1 MSAPDLSPSFY
12 DAWTAM
18 AARLGVDPLAL
29 ARVSFA
35 ETGMFQRHPRNAA
48 AGVWPFIESTLHRLG
63 WTGTAREFTELS
75 PEQQIVPWMERY
87 LQPNR
92 SFLRDDAMVYV
103 AMFLPARLPGAF
115 AALSGGGD
123 DFVLTRRGERT
134 GFYEAN
140 PILDRDGDGLIT
152 VGDLRRH
159 MDIQDVGDRW
169 RTIESEIRARG
180 GGTSERPVPAPTAAA
195 SRAPVVVAVLL
206 AAGATA
212 LWYFYMNA
220 QGIRAREGAEQS
232 LNRSLDR
239 LLRV

>member
-12 DAWTAM
+12 DAWAAM

-48 AGVWPFIESTLHRLG
+48 AGVWPFIEPTLHRLG
-63 WTGTAREFTELS
+63 WPRSAREFTELS
-75 PEQQIVPWMERY
+75 PEEQIVPWMERY
-87 LQPNR
+87 LQPYR

-123 DFVLTRRGERT
+123 DFVLTRRGEST

-140 PILDRDGDGLIT
+140 PILDRNGDGLIT

-169 RTIESEIRARG
+169 RTIESEMRARG
-180 GGTSERPVPAPTAAA
+180 GGRSLPAPAAA
-195 SRAPVVVAVLL
+195 SRVSVAAVVLL
-206 AAGATA
+206 GAGTA
-212 LWYFYMNA
+212 FWYLYMNPK
-220 QGIRAREGAEQS
+220 GVRARGRAE
-232 LNRSLDR
+232 RSLDA

>member
-35 ETGMFQRHPRNAA
+35 ETGMYQRHPRNAA
-48 AGVWPFIESTLHRLG
+48 AGVWPFIESTLRRLG
-63 WTGTAREFTELS
+63 WAGSAVEFTALS

-87 LQPNR
+87 LQPYR
-92 SFLRDDAMVYV
+92 SYLRDDAMVYV
-103 AMFLPARLPGAF
+103 AMFLPSRLPGAY
-115 AALSGGGD
+115 ATGD
-123 DFVLTRRGERT
+123 DFVLTRRGESS

-140 PILDRDGDGLIT
+140 PILDRNGDGTIT

-159 MDIQDVGDRW
+159 MDLQDVGDRW
-169 RTIESEIRARG
+169 RTIEGEMRARG
-180 GGTSERPVPAPTAAA
+180 GGRSLSLPTAAA
-195 SRAPVVVAVLL
+195 SRAPIAAAVLL
-206 AAGATA
+206 GAGVTA
-212 LWYFYMNA
+212 LWYFSTNA
-220 QGIRAREGAEQS
+220 QGIRAREGAERS
-232 LNRSLDR
+232 LNA

>member
-12 DAWTAM
+12 DAWVAM

-48 AGVWPFIESTLHRLG
+48 AGVWPFIESTLRRLG
-63 WTGTAREFTELS
+63 WPGTAREFTELS

-92 SFLRDDAMVYV
+92 AFLRDDAMVYV
-103 AMFLPARLPGAF
+103 AMFLPARLQGAF
-115 AALSGGGD
+115 SGGD
-123 DFVLTRRGERT
+123 DFVLTRRGEST

-140 PILDRDGDGLIT
+140 PILDRNGDGLIT

-169 RTIESEIRARG
+169 RTIEAEMRARG
-180 GGTSERPVPAPTAAA
+180 GGRSLPVPAAA
-195 SRAPVVVAVLL
+195 SRVPVAAVVLL
-206 AAGATA
+206 GAGGAAF
-212 LWYFYMNA
+212 WYLYMNTE
-220 QGIRAREGAEQS
+220 GIRARQRAE
-232 LNRSLDR
+232 RSLDA
-239 LLRV
+239 LLAPLR

>member
-35 ETGMFQRHPRNAA
+35 ETGMFQRHPRNAN
-48 AGVWPFIESTLHRLG
+48 AGVWPFIESTLRRLG

-75 PEQQIVPWMERY
+75 PEQQIIPWMERY
-87 LQPNR
+87 LQPYR
-92 SFLRDDAMVYV
+92 SYLRDDAMVYV
-103 AMFLPARLPGAF
+103 AMFLPSR
-115 AALSGGGD
+115 LSGALAGGD
-123 DFVLTRRGERT
+123 DFVLTRRGESQ

-140 PILDRDGDGLIT
+140 PILDRNADGVIT

-169 RTIESEIRARG
+169 RTIEGEMRARG
-180 GGTSERPVPAPTAAA
+180 GGWSTPVPVLAAS
-195 SRAPVVVAVLL
+195 SRAPIVAAVVL
-206 AAGATA
+206 ATGVTA
-212 LWYFYMNA
+212 LYYFYMTA
-220 QGIRAREGAEQS
+220 QGIRARQGAERS
-232 LNRSLDR
+232 LNT